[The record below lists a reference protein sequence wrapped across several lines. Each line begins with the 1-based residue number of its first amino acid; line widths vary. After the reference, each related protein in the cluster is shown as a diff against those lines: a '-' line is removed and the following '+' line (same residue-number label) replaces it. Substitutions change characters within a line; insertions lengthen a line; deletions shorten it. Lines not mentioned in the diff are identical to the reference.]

1 MRHAVR
7 AMIGAAKRNNNLAER
22 QEIHREI
29 AWLIEAALR
38 HDQLQTWMY
47 EGLALAW
54 VSSGAPASF
63 VDERMLAVAER
74 NSGEPEVLFHIATVL
89 SRLNHNAAAIQLFQ
103 DAATL
108 DPSMRE
114 AYLTVIVLAA
124 QQNDADA
131 IQWVLTSLVSELS
144 DQEPLVRY
152 ARRMASLIAERLRR
166 RGQQKEADSLSDA
179 IARVDQTDLQV
190 RIWWSGNA
198 DIDLIVMDPSEK
210 LCSWQQPYSES
221 GGMHLGDG
229 FGPEKTETYVGKQI
243 FSGRYVIRIR
253 HVWGSPVAKRVKL
266 EIIRHAGTSYQKR
279 EVSSVQLTEEDI
291 VIPLELSQGRRTRLA
306 QVPDMAPNGS
316 DNENPLSGNQPGG
329 EARPLANRMPTVP
342 GGSGPSYGYDSSQ
355 WDLYFN
361 TFPVLMEMNRLFP
374 SIPARAVDVRRPS
387 PFGF

>member
-1 MRHAVR
+1 MR
-7 AMIGAAKRNNNLAER
+7 AMIGAAKRRENLAER
-22 QEIHREI
+22 QEVHREI

-54 VSSGAPASF
+54 VSSGAEASF
-63 VDERMLAVAER
+63 VDERMLSVAER

-89 SRLNHNAAAIQLFQ
+89 SRLNHNGAAIQLFQ

-114 AYLTVIVLAA
+114 AYITVIVLAA
-124 QQNDADA
+124 QQNDPEA
-131 IQWVLTSLVSELS
+131 IQWALTSLVKELS
-144 DQEPLVRY
+144 NQEPLVRY
-152 ARRMASLIAERLRR
+152 ARRMASLVAERLRR
-166 RGQQKEADSLSDA
+166 RGRLEEADSLSDA

-190 RIWWSGNA
+190 RIWWSGSA
-198 DIDLIVMDPSEK
+198 DIDLMVIDPSEK
-210 LCSWQQPYSES
+210 LCSWQQPYTES

-229 FGPEKTETYVGKQI
+229 FGLEKTETYVGKQV

-279 EVSSVQLTEEDI
+279 EVSSIQLTEEDI
-291 VIPLELSQGRRTRLA
+291 VIPVELSLGRRTRLA
-306 QVPDMAPNGS
+306 QIPDVTPEGGE
-316 DNENPLSGNQPGG
+316 NENHLSVNQLGNEGS
-329 EARPLANRMPTVP
+329 PLANGVQRFAMLP
-342 GGSGPSYGYDSSQ
+342 GGSGPAYGHDSSQ
-355 WDLYFN
+355 WELYFN
-361 TFPVLMEMNRLFP
+361 TFPLLMEMNRLFP
-374 SIPARAVDVRRPS
+374 SIPARAIDVRQPT

>member
-1 MRHAVR
+1 
-7 AMIGAAKRNNNLAER
+7 MIGAAKRRKNLAER
-22 QEIHREI
+22 QEIYREI

-54 VSSGAPASF
+54 VSSGAEASF
-63 VDERMLAVAER
+63 VDEKMLSVAER

-89 SRLNHNAAAIQLFQ
+89 SRLNHDGAAIQLFQ
-103 DAATL
+103 DAAAL

-124 QQNDADA
+124 QQNDPEA
-131 IQWVLTSLVSELS
+131 IQWALRSLVKELS

-152 ARRMASLIAERLRR
+152 ARRMASLVAERLRR
-166 RGQQKEADSLSDA
+166 RGRLEEADSLSDA

-190 RIWWSGNA
+190 RIWWSGSA
-198 DIDLIVMDPSEK
+198 DIDLMVIDPSEK
-210 LCSWQQPYSES
+210 LCSWQQPYTES

-229 FGPEKTETYVGKQI
+229 FGPEKTETYVGKQV
-243 FSGRYVIRIR
+243 FSGRYAIRIR

-279 EVSSVQLTEEDI
+279 EVSSIQLTEEDI
-291 VIPLELSQGRRTRLA
+291 VIPVELSQGRRTRLA
-306 QVPDMAPNGS
+306 QIPDVTPEGG
-316 DNENPLSGNQPGG
+316 DNENHLSVNQSENGG
-329 EARPLANRMPTVP
+329 SPLANGVQRFATVP
-342 GGSGPSYGYDSSQ
+342 GGSGPAYGHDSSQ
-355 WDLYFN
+355 WELYFN
-361 TFPVLMEMNRLFP
+361 TFPLLMEMNRLFP
-374 SIPARAVDVRRPS
+374 SIPARAMDVRQPS